1 MKEEIKSV
9 EENIRLIFK
18 HWGFGEICSSI
29 YAVLSLSDRPLT
41 AKEISEHIDYAY
53 TSTINALNKGIE
65 LGHLRKL
72 RQGRKNV
79 YYIDSDL
86 SDIIKEK
93 LSQFLEIL
101 EETEKSIKQL
111 DERHRERLENFLKT
125 LGSAIQFL
133 KKLEKT
139 EAKA

>member
-1 MKEEIKSV
+1 MDKIKTV
-9 EENIRLIFK
+9 ERNIKQVLN

-29 YAVLSLSDRPLT
+29 YAALALSDRPLT
-41 AKEISEHIDYAY
+41 AKEISKRIDYAY
-53 TSTINALNKGIE
+53 TTTINALNRTIG
-65 LGHLRKL
+65 LGHIRKM

-93 LSQFLEIL
+93 LRHFLEIL

-111 DERHRERLENFLKT
+111 DEEHRKRLKGALKT
-125 LGSAIQFL
+125 VDSAIQFL
-133 KKLEKT
+133 KKMEKT
-139 EAKA
+139 EARK

>member
-1 MKEEIKSV
+1 MDRMKIVERNIKQV
-9 EENIRLIFK
+9 LN

-29 YAVLSLSDRPLT
+29 YAALALSDRPLT
-41 AKEISEHIDYAY
+41 AKEISKHIDYAY
-53 TSTINALNKGIE
+53 TTTINALNRSIG
-65 LGHLRKL
+65 LGHIRKM

-93 LSQFLEIL
+93 LSHFLEIL

-111 DERHRERLENFLKT
+111 DDRYRERLKGALKT
-125 LGSAIQFL
+125 VDSAIQFL
-133 KKLEKT
+133 KKLKKT
-139 EAKA
+139 EASA

>member
-1 MKEEIKSV
+1 MVKIKDV
-9 EENIRLIFK
+9 ERNIKQVLN

-29 YAVLSLSDRPLT
+29 YAALALSDRPLT
-41 AKEISEHIDYAY
+41 AKEISKRIDYAY
-53 TSTINALNKGIE
+53 TTTINALNKSIG
-65 LGHLRKL
+65 LRHIRKM

-86 SDIIKEK
+86 SDIIREK
-93 LSQFLEIL
+93 LSHFLEIL

-111 DERHRERLENFLKT
+111 DDGYKKKLEGALKT
-125 LGSAIQFL
+125 VTSAIHFL
-133 KKLEKT
+133 KKMRGT

>member
-1 MKEEIKSV
+1 MDKIKTV
-9 EENIRLIFK
+9 ERNIKQVLN

-29 YAVLSLSDRPLT
+29 YAALALSDRPLT
-41 AKEISEHIDYAY
+41 AKEISKHIDYAY
-53 TSTINALNKGIE
+53 TTTINALNRIIG
-65 LGHLRKL
+65 LGHIRKM

-93 LSQFLEIL
+93 LRHFLEIL

-111 DERHRERLENFLKT
+111 DDRYRERLKGALKT
-125 LGSAIQFL
+125 VDSAIQFL
-133 KKLEKT
+133 KKMEKT
-139 EAKA
+139 EARE

>member
-1 MKEEIKSV
+1 MDKIKTV
-9 EENIRLIFK
+9 ERNIKQVLN

-29 YAVLSLSDRPLT
+29 YAALALSDRPLT
-41 AKEISEHIDYAY
+41 AKEISKHIDYAY
-53 TSTINALNKGIE
+53 TTTINALNRSIG
-65 LGHLRKL
+65 LGHIRKM

-93 LSQFLEIL
+93 LSHFLEIL

-111 DERHRERLENFLKT
+111 DDRYRERLKGALKT
-125 LGSAIQFL
+125 VDSAIQFL
-133 KKLEKT
+133 KKMKKT
-139 EAKA
+139 EASA